1 MKVIRSYLVIKTG
14 LKLFIYLVLFF
25 ERHCGLQSLPVG
37 GANAPKLTRGRRGRR
52 SPGWV
57 RGRCVCA
64 STSGNGV
71 CCSSL
76 CFRDVQGLNGFNSR
90 VCMSLPIPAITRLLP
105 PPNEGNVRSHFV
117 SVLLPPSPCSPGFNL
132 ALKSAR
138 IRAKCSPPQSASVA
152 ARGARA
158 SQPLAKQIQRRARR
172 ALQV

>member
-90 VCMSLPIPAITRLLP
+90 VCMSLPIPAITRLVP

-152 ARGARA
+152 ARAARA